1 MANKNK
7 SLLKDIFISVPITLI
22 YLLFIN
28 KLIEVFTENMMAE
41 ERFKR
46 HIIYSFVIGIIA
58 IVIGIYIFGNT
69 GLKNRP
75 VKFAL
80 ILGSILLILY
90 SLYNNWQSLLTDS
103 KLLIIGGLFA
113 ITVAISYFI

>member
-1 MANKNK
+1 MVNKNK

-28 KLIEVFTENMMAE
+28 KLLELFTENMMAE

-46 HIIYSFVIGIIA
+46 HIIYSFIIGIVS

-69 GLKNRP
+69 GLRNRS
-75 VKFAL
+75 VKFAF

-90 SLYNNWQSLLTDS
+90 SLYNNWGSLQTDS
-103 KLLIIGGLFA
+103 KLLIIGSVFA
-113 ITVAISYFI
+113 LTIAISYVI